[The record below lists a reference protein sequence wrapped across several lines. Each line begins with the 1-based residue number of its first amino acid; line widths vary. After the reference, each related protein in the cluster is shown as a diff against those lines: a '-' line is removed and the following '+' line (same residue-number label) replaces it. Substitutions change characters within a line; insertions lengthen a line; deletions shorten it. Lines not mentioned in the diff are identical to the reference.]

1 MQNGVT
7 NGEFERAL
15 AALQSEMR
23 AGFQGINARL
33 DRVNGRLDK
42 TEDGLNELRPVVAE
56 HAVKISTLNREVF
69 DGHRLFDRPSPPT
82 RGERG
87 GEEGG
92 ERHRGRVLI
101 SLPTDTKTLAAI
113 FATAGALIAAALL
126 AWLKAAGPGAGVGPV
141 P

>member
-1 MQNGVT
+1 MT

-56 HAVKISTLNREVF
+56 QGVKISTLNREVF
-69 DGHRLFDRPSPPT
+69 DGHRL
-82 RGERG
+82 ERQSLVERQPASSSEDG
-87 GEEGG
+87 GSD
-92 ERHRGRVLI
+92 RHRGRVLI
-101 SLPTDTKTLAAI
+101 SLPTDTKTLAAL